1 MLPLVLAPSARRA
14 AVLDAVAEQV
24 HSHTDA
30 FYVVDLQEVVRK
42 HAQWAAELPRVRPFF
57 AVKCNDD
64 ARIVNV
70 LAQLGCGFDC
80 ASKGE
85 ISMVLGQ
92 GVAPTDIIFAHP
104 AKQVRVRGGSGSWG
118 VCRMRPPSPSPNP
131 PSPPPSSRPTC
142 TTRRPRG
149 CTG

>member
-1 MLPLVLAPSARRA
+1 MALLRRLSAAGPSVGGDGLAARSSPGFQGAAGGASPLAASLYRRVDAPSARRA

-64 ARIVNV
+64 ARIVSV

-104 AKQVRVRGGSGSWG
+104 AKQVRLR
-118 VCRMRPPSPSPNP
+118 
-131 PSPPPSSRPTC
+131 
-142 TTRRPRG
+142 
-149 CTG
+149 